1 MSYGLSTLGACEPR
15 EVGDIER
22 NCSPE
27 THGRIERRNKEFQ
40 EIGKALKSRGRGK
53 HWAKATSP
61 QGSPS
66 EQEQAHS
73 SRMGALSPCRKRM
86 YSIPFNITDKLISQN
101 ARKQMPAPCGTD
113 LQEGQTVESKTLIA
127 SPPIQVWIPNQP
139 QATNARNI
147 AAMLAPSTPN
157 DARASTGNG
166 IP

>member
-1 MSYGLSTLGACEPR
+1 
-15 EVGDIER
+15 
-22 NCSPE
+22 
-27 THGRIERRNKEFQ
+27 
-40 EIGKALKSRGRGK
+40 
-53 HWAKATSP
+53 
-61 QGSPS
+61 
-66 EQEQAHS
+66 
-73 SRMGALSPCRKRM
+73 M

-101 ARKQMPAPCGTD
+101 ARKQMLAPCGTD